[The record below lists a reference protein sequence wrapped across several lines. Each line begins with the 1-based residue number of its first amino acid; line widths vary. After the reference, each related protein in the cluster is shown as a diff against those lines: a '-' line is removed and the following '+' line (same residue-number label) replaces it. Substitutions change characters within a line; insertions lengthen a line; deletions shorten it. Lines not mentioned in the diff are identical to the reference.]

1 VAPRNQWLEPSGEPN
16 RRVRTGGTN
25 RRAEPS
31 LRTNV
36 VLQSEVPVSGES
48 TVFAI
53 IQASGRQFR
62 VQPGAVIEI
71 NGHANEAGAEL
82 TFDQVLLVGRDA
94 GELMA
99 GAPFVSGAKVL
110 GVVDSTDKTAKIR
123 IFKKKRRKQYRRTK
137 GHRSLITRVRITDI
151 QV

>member
-1 VAPRNQWLEPSGEPN
+1 M
-16 RRVRTGGTN
+16 
-25 RRAEPS
+25 
-31 LRTNV
+31 
-36 VLQSEVPVSGES
+36 LQSEVPVYPGET

-53 IQASGRQFR
+53 IQTSGRQIR
-62 VQPGAVIEI
+62 VEPGAVIEVS
-71 NGHANEAGAEL
+71 GHQNDAGAEL
-82 TFDQVLLVGRDA
+82 TFDQVLLVGQDA
-94 GELMA
+94 GETLA

-110 GVVDSTDKTAKIR
+110 GVVDGHGQGAKVR